1 MMKSLDAFLTALVII
16 IFVLSVINTISY
28 LRREK
33 NGRSD
38 IDNDYLFG
46 DRSNGE
52 S

>member
-1 MMKSLDAFLTALVII
+1 MKSLDAFLTALVII

-28 LRREK
+28 LRMEK

-46 DRSNGE
+46 DRPNGE

>member
-1 MMKSLDAFLTALVII
+1 MMKSLDAWLTALVII
-16 IFVLSVINTISY
+16 IFVLSVINTILY

-46 DRSNGE
+46 DRLNGE

>member
-52 S
+52 N